1 MALEEEGE
9 DNDLAVLPEWVPCC
23 YDLPHT
29 SHASSDHKLQAGSIE
44 DNVKKLQRRDLSVKE
59 SLATRVQIAEQ
70 KILQGTVD
78 AIRRCFLRPML
89 NPKGLLHCSP
99 PPPHPPSFQAQTG
112 GHVVFERC
120 CRLGD

>member
-23 YDLPHT
+23 YHLPHT
-29 SHASSDHKLQAGSIE
+29 SHASSDHEFQAGSIE

-89 NPKGLLHCSP
+89 FYLLYRVPELPEKGQTYFKLLWQC
-99 PPPHPPSFQAQTG
+99 AT
-112 GHVVFERC
+112 
-120 CRLGD
+120 L